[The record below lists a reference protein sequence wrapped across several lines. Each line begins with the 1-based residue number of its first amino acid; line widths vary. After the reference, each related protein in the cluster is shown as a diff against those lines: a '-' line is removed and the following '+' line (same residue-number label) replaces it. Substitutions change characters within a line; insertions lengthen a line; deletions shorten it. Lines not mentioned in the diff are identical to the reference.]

1 MAEVEMEPPTDRAS
15 RSTIYKTNN
24 NHPLVTNNNNNN
36 HHVTST
42 RPVVVKQKKRK
53 RLNQVLDRLAGQATS
68 PNNINNNNNGSIL
81 NHNNNNN
88 NNNNNNADCKDDGG
102 AVIKDEMVVMIKDE
116 VMAVDGCK
124 KNGGGGYDSDES
136 LRRSSKDFEEPFSP
150 AGSSSCNRSPRSSQT
165 DSPFSP
171 NRSRPDDLS
180 ALPAPSL
187 LQPIMLPPAA
197 QLQQCFPVNGV
208 ADRHRPASGCS
219 PLPPHPLH
227 HFPRY
232 PKCNC
237 LFCGGDGTSP
247 PRHQLPGMPPPNG
260 QQPPVSPMSPA
271 SLLAG
276 SMYTFEHYLHS
287 KYLPDI
293 FRKRRS
299 HSDSD
304 VPMWFEATKAEHCS
318 GGGGGDDH
326 CSTANAVTSTAVV
339 TTSPSPSAGKR
350 GKRPFS
356 VPHPL
361 DKPARKRA
369 GRPSAA
375 SASPQPPQDWP
386 LDLSMKNWPARPTA
400 VVPVVCSRE
409 PATTFGQLTAASP
422 TCTAVASITTAAAI
436 TALPAAATTAAVAT
450 TTSVVSVGYY
460 SRPGTT
466 GGYTV
471 PVVKGDVASR
481 TTKASV
487 AVRYN
492 LEVSP
497 VVEEMP
503 VGSDVA
509 YVCPVCG
516 QMFSLHDRLAK
527 HMASRHKTSAA
538 AASSSSSSSSSSKNG
553 GAGDPSGNGAGT
565 TAAKAYPCDVC
576 NRSFARSDMLTRHMR
591 LHTGVKPYTCS
602 VCGQVFSRSDH
613 LSTHQRTHTG
623 EKPYKC
629 PQCPYA
635 ACRRDMITRHM
646 RTHSRYEMV
655 SSSSS
660 SSPADSAAAMAAA
673 LGLDPLSP
681 SPASPMLMSPPLEVL
696 CKSEPQ

>member
-1 MAEVEMEPPTDRAS
+1 MTMAEVEMEPPTDRAS

-24 NHPLVTNNNNNN
+24 NHPLATNNNNHL
-36 HHVTST
+36 HHVPNT
-42 RPVVVKQKKRK
+42 RPVVVKHKKRK

-68 PNNINNNNNGSIL
+68 PNNNNNNNNNI
-81 NHNNNNN
+81 NNNNN
-88 NNNNNNADCKDDGG
+88 NNNIDIDVVAVKEEESTIKDGG
-102 AVIKDEMVVMIKDE
+102 GSVTAMVV
-116 VMAVDGCK
+116 VDGGHVDAVAT
-124 KNGGGGYDSDES
+124 NGVGYESDES
-136 LRRSSKDFEEPFSP
+136 LRRSSCKDYEEPFSP
-150 AGSSSCNRSPRSSQT
+150 AGSSSCNRSPRSSHT

-171 NRSRPDDLS
+171 SRTRLDD
-180 ALPAPSL
+180 PPPPPTTT
-187 LQPIMLPPAA
+187 QPPQQQFHPP
-197 QLQQCFPVNGV
+197 PT
-208 ADRHRPASGCS
+208 
-219 PLPPHPLH
+219 LPPHPLH
-227 HFPRY
+227 HYLKY
-232 PKCNC
+232 PKCDC

-247 PRHQLPGMPPPNG
+247 PRHPLPPMLPPPHLHQNMHRDKNT
-260 QQPPVSPMSPA
+260 QQQHPVTPMSPA

-276 SMYTFEHYLHS
+276 SMYTFEHYLHT

-299 HSDSD
+299 NSDSD

-318 GGGGGDDH
+318 GGGNDDTAA
-326 CSTANAVTSTAVV
+326 STAAAVRVTA
-339 TTSPSPSAGKR
+339 SAATVGRR

-361 DKPARKRA
+361 DKPARKR
-369 GRPSAA
+369 GPNSGSRSSAPVPPP
-375 SASPQPPQDWP
+375 PQPPQDSP
-386 LDLSMKNWPARPTA
+386 LDLSMKNGGSGCWPFTVPEPPAAEPSTTA
-400 VVPVVCSRE
+400 VANAASMPSPPL
-409 PATTFGQLTAASP
+409 PATAASTVTP
-422 TCTAVASITTAAAI
+422 PV
-436 TALPAAATTAAVAT
+436 
-450 TTSVVSVGYY
+450 TSVVSVGYY
-460 SRPGTT
+460 SRPGSA

-527 HMASRHKTSAA
+527 HMASRHKTSASASSLSSSSSGTGA
-538 AASSSSSSSSSSKNG
+538 AASSSSENG
-553 GAGDPSGNGAGT
+553 GDPSGGT
-565 TAAKAYPCDVC
+565 AKAYPCEVC

-591 LHTGVKPYTCS
+591 LHTGVKPYTCR

-655 SSSSS
+655 SSSSAS
-660 SSPADSAAAMAAA
+660 GAAAMAAA
-673 LGLDPLSP
+673 LGLDPP
-681 SPASPMLMSPPLEVL
+681 SPTSPTSPTSPN
-696 CKSEPQ
+696 C

>member
-1 MAEVEMEPPTDRAS
+1 MEPPIDRAS

-24 NHPLVTNNNNNN
+24 NHPLATNNNN
-36 HHVTST
+36 HITCST

-53 RLNQVLDRLAGQATS
+53 RLNQVLDRLTGQATS
-68 PNNINNNNNGSIL
+68 PNNNNNNGSII
-81 NHNNNNN
+81 NNNNN
-88 NNNNNNADCKDDGG
+88 NNNNNNKEDDV
-102 AVIKDEMVVMIKDE
+102 VIKDDVV
-116 VMAVDGCK
+116 VLVVDGCNSNDIVK
-124 KNGGGGYDSDES
+124 MENAVVNGSGVGGYDSDES
-136 LRRSSKDFEEPFSP
+136 LRRSTKDYEEPFSP

-165 DSPFSP
+165 ISPFSP
-171 NRSRPDDLS
+171 NQTKPDDLPHLP
-180 ALPAPSL
+180 ALPPLPAP
-187 LQPIMLPPAA
+187 A
-197 QLQQCFPVNGV
+197 QLQFPLHSTTGDNHHHHYFQT
-208 ADRHRPASGCS
+208 ANS
-219 PLPPHPLH
+219 PSSLPPHPLH
-227 HFPRY
+227 HYLKY

-247 PRHQLPGMPPPNG
+247 PRHPMPPIVTP
-260 QQPPVSPMSPA
+260 QQHQQSPVTPMSPA
-271 SLLAG
+271 SLMAG
-276 SMYTFEHYLHS
+276 SMYTFEHYLHT

-304 VPMWFEATKAEHCS
+304 VPMWFEATKAEHCVGS
-318 GGGGGDDH
+318 DDH
-326 CSTANAVTSTAVV
+326 GTAINCSVASSAAV
-339 TTSPSPSAGKR
+339 TTSPSATPGSGKR

-361 DKPARKRA
+361 DKPARKKV
-369 GRPSAA
+369 GRSAA
-375 SASPQPPQDWP
+375 AAPAQPPQDSP
-386 LDLSMKNWPARPTA
+386 LDLSMKNCPQPVPVLPELPTTA
-400 VVPVVCSRE
+400 VTTVVSTCNANCYTNS
-409 PATTFGQLTAASP
+409 ATVST
-422 TCTAVASITTAAAI
+422 TAVAA
-436 TALPAAATTAAVAT
+436 PP

-460 SRPGTT
+460 SRPGSA

-527 HMASRHKTSAA
+527 HMASRHKTSASTGNGGGTTP
-538 AASSSSSSSSSSKNG
+538 SSSENG
-553 GAGDPSGNGAGT
+553 GAGGDPSGNGGGGGT
-565 TAAKAYPCDVC
+565 TTKAYPCEVC

-591 LHTGVKPYTCS
+591 LHTGVKPYTCR

-655 SSSSS
+655 SSSA
-660 SSPADSAAAMAAA
+660 ADSAAAMAVA
-673 LGLDPLSP
+673 LGLDPLLSP
-681 SPASPMLMSPPLEVL
+681 TSPTGQLPMSPPLDTIL
-696 CKSEPQ
+696 CKSESQ

>member
-1 MAEVEMEPPTDRAS
+1 MTMAEVEMEPPTDRAS

-24 NHPLVTNNNNNN
+24 NHPLAMNNNNN
-36 HHVTST
+36 HVTGA
-42 RPVVVKQKKRK
+42 RPMVVKHKKRK
-53 RLNQVLDRLAGQATS
+53 RLNQVLDRLTGQATS
-68 PNNINNNNNGSIL
+68 PNNNNNNGSII
-81 NHNNNNN
+81 NNNNN
-88 NNNNNNADCKDDGG
+88 NNDNKKDQDVVMDEDV
-102 AVIKDEMVVMIKDE
+102 VIKEEMMVMVIDDVPVKNDVV
-116 VMAVDGCK
+116 
-124 KNGGGGYDSDES
+124 NGGGIGGWYDSDES
-136 LRRSSKDFEEPFSP
+136 LRRSSKDYEEPFSP

-165 DSPFSP
+165 DSPCSP
-171 NRSRPDDLS
+171 NRYDLPPVH
-180 ALPAPSL
+180 APTPLKTLP
-187 LQPIMLPPAA
+187 LPPA
-197 QLQQCFPVNGV
+197 QLQFPPHPSVT
-208 ADRHRPASGCS
+208 ATPS

-227 HFPRY
+227 HYLGKY

-237 LFCGGDGTSP
+237 LLCGGDGTSP
-247 PRHQLPGMPPPNG
+247 PRHPLPPMMPP
-260 QQPPVSPMSPA
+260 QAPVSPMSPA

-276 SMYTFEHYLHS
+276 SMYTFEHYLHT

-304 VPMWFEATKAEHCS
+304 VPMWFEATKAEQC
-318 GGGGGDDH
+318 GGDQ
-326 CSTANAVTSTAVV
+326 TNAVTSTAAAV
-339 TTSPSPSAGKR
+339 TTAGGGVGKR

-361 DKPARKRA
+361 DKPTRKRA
-369 GRPSAA
+369 GRTAASSAA
-375 SASPQPPQDWP
+375 RPPQPPQDSP
-386 LDLSMKNWPARPTA
+386 LDLSMKNCLQLLSAHPVAAGPASVSCTG
-400 VVPVVCSRE
+400 
-409 PATTFGQLTAASP
+409 ATT
-422 TCTAVASITTAAAI
+422 VATTAAAVS
-436 TALPAAATTAAVAT
+436 APPATTTAAA
-450 TTSVVSVGYY
+450 SVVSVGYY
-460 SRPGTT
+460 CSRPGSAG

-527 HMASRHKTSAA
+527 HMASRHKNNNNNSN
-538 AASSSSSSSSSSKNG
+538 SSSSSSSAGASSGGAAQSSENG
-553 GAGDPSGNGAGT
+553 GGGDGSGNGT
-565 TAAKAYPCDVC
+565 AKAYPCEVC

-591 LHTGVKPYTCS
+591 LHTGVKPYTCR

-655 SSSSS
+655 SSSMG
-660 SSPADSAAAMAAA
+660 DSAAAVAAA
-673 LGLDPLSP
+673 LGLDPMSP
-681 SPASPMLMSPPLEVL
+681 PPPPGSPNAGHQRLLQLSPPLEVL
-696 CKSEPQ
+696 SCKSEPQ